1 MYDKINAG
9 GIDEAFNKP
18 AEFTYKNTIEKI
30 EREKKNVENL
40 VAFTRRENR
49 KALGLYLDSMK
60 EEQKPKKKVKMTEEE
75 ETANNN
81 SKIVP
86 QA

>member
-1 MYDKINAG
+1 M
-9 GIDEAFNKP
+9 
-18 AEFTYKNTIEKI
+18 EKI

-60 EEQKPKKKVKMTEEE
+60 EEQKPKKKVKLSEDGD
-75 ETANNN
+75 ETTNKN
-81 SKIVP
+81 KIVP
-86 QA
+86 QP

>member
-1 MYDKINAG
+1 MIHLSAFHLSVCQDIILG

-18 AEFTYKNTIEKI
+18 AEFTYKSTVEKI

-49 KALGLYLDSMK
+49 KALGLYLDSLK
-60 EEQKPKKKVKMTEEE
+60 E
-75 ETANNN
+75 
-81 SKIVP
+81 
-86 QA
+86 